1 MKQVNLTI
9 NVSDNKFKQLI
20 ELLTKNFGSENVTEG
35 EVFEV
40 SSWQKETVLQ
50 RLNEYKNNPES
61 ALDFEH
67 VMSDFEARYEK

>member
-20 ELLTKNFGSENVTEG
+20 ELLTKNFGSENVNES

-40 SSWQKETVLQ
+40 SSWQKETVLK
-50 RLNEYKNNPES
+50 RLNEYKKIQ
-61 ALDFEH
+61 H
-67 VMSDFEARYEK
+67 RH

>member
-9 NVSDNKFKQLI
+9 NVSDNKFNQLI
-20 ELLTKNFGSENVTEG
+20 ELLTNSFGSENVKQD

-50 RLNEYKNNPES
+50 RVNEYQKNPAS
-61 ALDFEH
+61 ALDFEQ
-67 VMSDFEARYEK
+67 VMSDFEKKYEK